1 MEVAENEPVLMINSP
16 PTTETHA
23 CGAGNY
29 GSISVTTND
38 NAAPNSNSPANN
50 SNANHQQPAANNC
63 QSLTMVIWLTLQLV
77 LSAVMTTLS
86 AFHQFVP
93 GSTLPC
99 TANVS
104 DGNGTITSWPL
115 PNVLSAVSMVF
126 TILLLIFS
134 VVDATINMHH
144 LVHQV
149 PHKKTDEKCEEHEV
163 NAINSFYSKF
173 PIILSD
179 FCSKFPV
186 GAIRVCYCWLI
197 VNVIMLLVTANT
209 YEWSWPT
216 DHLKVL
222 SNTALFLFIWIFYI
236 FLLAGILVWHYNLLE
251 TRNRI
256 FYVSILS
263 LLIIPNTIFI
273 AVASVLATNCSDL
286 EANFGSQIYI
296 RNVSAI
302 VLIAYV
308 LLSTLI
314 WLVLVVVCYR
324 KQLIPVLVIANPN

>member
-1 MEVAENEPVLMINSP
+1 MEVVENEPVINSP
-16 PTTETHA
+16 HITETRA

-29 GSISVTTND
+29 GSITND
-38 NAAPNSNSPANN
+38 NAAPNSPADN
-50 SNANHQQPAANNC
+50 SNANPQQSAANNR
-63 QSLTMVIWLTLQLV
+63 QSLMVIWLTLQLAA
-77 LSAVMTTLS
+77 SAVMTTLS

-93 GSTLPC
+93 GSNLPC

-104 DGNGTITSWPL
+104 DGNGTITSCPL
-115 PNVLSAVSMVF
+115 PNVLSAVSMSF
-126 TILLLIFS
+126 TVLLLIVS

-149 PHKKTDEKCEEHEV
+149 PHKNTDEKCEEHEV
-163 NAINSFYSKF
+163 KAINSFYSKF
-173 PIILSD
+173 PIRLSD

-209 YEWSWPT
+209 YDWSWPT

-236 FLLAGILVWHYNLLE
+236 FLLVGILVWHRNLLE

-256 FYVSILS
+256 YVSIPS
-263 LLIIPNTIFI
+263 ILLIIPNTIFI
-273 AVASVLATNCSDL
+273 FVATVLATNCSNL

-324 KQLIPVLVIANPN
+324 KQLIPVATSDS